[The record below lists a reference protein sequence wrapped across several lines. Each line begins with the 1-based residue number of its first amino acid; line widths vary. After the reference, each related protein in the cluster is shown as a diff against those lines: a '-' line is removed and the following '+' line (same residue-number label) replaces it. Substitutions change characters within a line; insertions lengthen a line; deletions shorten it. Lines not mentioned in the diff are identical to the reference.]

1 MFALLYNQNCNKGG
15 ADMNLSNKNKFLI
28 LRHEYNLTQDQV
40 AEELGISKS
49 TYCRIEKGQ
58 IDISVEALKKLLNI
72 YNITFEDFYNIKLP
86 LVSSTIYP
94 PQLLSTLEK
103 VIKENSDKT
112 DSWIDNLKKYENLKN
127 ALNPVLEVRNKALCF
142 PDIDISE
149 LPNSTIVKQ
158 VKLDPRAEFLIDQC
172 IKAQQKLLEPK

>member
-1 MFALLYNQNCNKGG
+1 
-15 ADMNLSNKNKFLI
+15 MNLSNKNKFLI
-28 LRHEYNLTQDQV
+28 LRHKYHLTQDQV
-40 AEELGISKS
+40 AEKLGISKS

-86 LVSSTIYP
+86 LIKSAVYP
-94 PQLLSTLEK
+94 PQLLITLEK
-103 VIKENSDKT
+103 AIKENSDKT
-112 DSWIDNLKKYENLKN
+112 DSWFDNLRKYENLKN

-142 PDIDISE
+142 PDIDISR
-149 LPNSTIVKQ
+149 LPDKTIVKQ
-158 VKLDPRAEFLIDQC
+158 ANLDPRAEFLINQC